1 MSWKAKID
9 TQMIRDGFTWIDG
22 AVYGYLWCTANKN
35 NRKVSPSIWLMKKT
49 LCISKRAII
58 YSIEKLEKAGLI
70 EVDRWYKRNN
80 TYTIIDQYRYC
91 PI

>member
-1 MSWKAKID
+1 MSWKAKFD
-9 TQMIRDGFTWIDG
+9 TKMYRDGFTLIEC
-22 AVYGYLWCTANKN
+22 VVFGYLWCTANKN

-49 LCISKRAII
+49 LWFGRMSIIRA
-58 YSIEKLEKAGLI
+58 IEKLEKTNLI